1 MQNISSSL
9 FQNRRALI
17 ADPDV
22 PFVRSL
28 KTFLEALGFEVRSAG
43 SAEEAERMALES
55 PPDLLITEILL
66 EHPDSG
72 FILAHRL
79 RRRSPLRSVSA
90 GDPVESGGIV
100 SDSVGDAVRISALVV
115 AGAVS
120 PPSGVRFPQPG
131 VLART
136 LQSPPSSGPSQ
147 IA

>member
-79 RRRSPLRSVSA
+79 RRRVS
-90 GDPVESGGIV
+90 
-100 SDSVGDAVRISALVV
+100 AVRIVI
-115 AGAVS
+115 VS
-120 PPSGVRFPQPG
+120 NVSCISISPIRNPAPG
-131 VLART
+131 LKPTGSLIRTSVL
-136 LQSPPSSGPSQ
+136 SSWNLY
-147 IA
+147 

>member
-79 RRRSPLRSVSA
+79 RRRVS
-90 GDPVESGGIV
+90 
-100 SDSVGDAVRISALVV
+100 AVRIVI
-115 AGAVS
+115 VS
-120 PPSGVRFPQPG
+120 NVSFRTGLHFDLSDSESRAWIEADRILDKDIRFEQLEF
-131 VLART
+131 VLTR
-136 LQSPPSSGPSQ
+136 LFKEERS
-147 IA
+147 

>member
-22 PFVRSL
+22 PFIRSL
-28 KTFLEALGFEVRSAG
+28 KTYLEALGFEVRSAG

-79 RRRSPLRSVSA
+79 RRRVP
-90 GDPVESGGIV
+90 
-100 SDSVGDAVRISALVV
+100 AVRIVI
-115 AGAVS
+115 VS
-120 PPSGVRFPQPG
+120 NVSFRTGLHFDLSDSESRAWIEADGILDKDIRFEQLEF
-131 VLART
+131 VLTR
-136 LQSPPSSGPSQ
+136 LFKEERS
-147 IA
+147 

>member
-79 RRRSPLRSVSA
+79 RRRVP
-90 GDPVESGGIV
+90 
-100 SDSVGDAVRISALVV
+100 AVRIVI
-115 AGAVS
+115 VS
-120 PPSGVRFPQPG
+120 NVSFRTGLHFDLSDSESRAWIEADGILDKDIRFEQLEF
-131 VLART
+131 VLTR
-136 LQSPPSSGPSQ
+136 LFKEERS
-147 IA
+147 

>member
-22 PFVRSL
+22 PFIRSL

-79 RRRSPLRSVSA
+79 RRRVP
-90 GDPVESGGIV
+90 
-100 SDSVGDAVRISALVV
+100 AVRIVI
-115 AGAVS
+115 VS
-120 PPSGVRFPQPG
+120 NVSFRTGLHFDLSDSESRAWIEADGILDKDIRFEQLEF
-131 VLART
+131 VLTR
-136 LQSPPSSGPSQ
+136 LFKEEWS
-147 IA
+147 

>member
-43 SAEEAERMALES
+43 SAEEAEQMALES

-79 RRRSPLRSVSA
+79 RRRVP
-90 GDPVESGGIV
+90 
-100 SDSVGDAVRISALVV
+100 AVRIVI
-115 AGAVS
+115 VS
-120 PPSGVRFPQPG
+120 NVSFRTGLHFDLSDSESRAWIEADGILDKDIRFEQLEF
-131 VLART
+131 VLTR
-136 LQSPPSSGPSQ
+136 LFKEERS
-147 IA
+147 

>member
-22 PFVRSL
+22 PFIRSL

-79 RRRSPLRSVSA
+79 RRRVP
-90 GDPVESGGIV
+90 
-100 SDSVGDAVRISALVV
+100 AVRIVI
-115 AGAVS
+115 VS
-120 PPSGVRFPQPG
+120 NVSFRTGLHFDLSDSESRAWIEADGILDKDIRFEQLEF
-131 VLART
+131 VLTR
-136 LQSPPSSGPSQ
+136 LFKEERS
-147 IA
+147 

>member
-66 EHPDSG
+66 EYPDSG

-79 RRRSPLRSVSA
+79 RRRVP
-90 GDPVESGGIV
+90 
-100 SDSVGDAVRISALVV
+100 AVRIVI
-115 AGAVS
+115 VS
-120 PPSGVRFPQPG
+120 NVSFRTGLHFDLSDSESRAWIEADGILDKDIRFEQLEF
-131 VLART
+131 VLTR
-136 LQSPPSSGPSQ
+136 LFKEERS
-147 IA
+147 